1 MWSSVAAV
9 LAFVGVTA
17 GFMVGEDEEPLALTP
32 RGARLTAISAVALLS
47 ASALAL
53 IGLASWRWTGTAAGW
68 SAVLGTG
75 RLLFGW
81 PKRADDFA
89 LERDSSDAP
98 LGDPPVKPPPEP
110 HPDVWQNLPRGF

>member
-9 LAFVGVTA
+9 LAFVGVVA
-17 GFMVGEDEEPLALTP
+17 GFMVGEDEEPLALSP

-53 IGLASWRWTGTAAGW
+53 TGLASWKWTGTAAGW

-75 RLLFGW
+75 RLLYEW
-81 PKRADDFA
+81 PKRADDVA
-89 LERDSSDAP
+89 LERGSSAAP
-98 LGDPPVKPPPEP
+98 SGEPAMKPQPEP
-110 HPDVWQNLPRGF
+110 LRDVWQSLPRF